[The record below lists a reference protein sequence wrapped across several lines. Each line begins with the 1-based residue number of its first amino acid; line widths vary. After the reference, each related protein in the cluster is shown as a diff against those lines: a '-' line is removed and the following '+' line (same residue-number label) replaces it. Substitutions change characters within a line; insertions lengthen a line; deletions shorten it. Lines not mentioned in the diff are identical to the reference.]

1 MSEITP
7 SRLRRS
13 MRGCPRLAVLSSR
26 SSNIHVPGHTPT
38 SHDSRSVPC
47 LKAFRGSLPH
57 ERKEVARQWWPL
69 NPRLT
74 TDDKI
79 GDAPA
84 NFLKE
89 ALEVIVQAK
98 AARGKGKPQLPEILD
113 MLLLALSVLGTD
125 LYAHHR
131 REQVT
136 QLSAEVMLEGTDIAI
151 SMSSEPCGTYS
162 EQDVLALT
170 LALKASANTY
180 QEAWSR
186 IPHLRELLALFSVA
200 LSSSTAS
207 LTNEDHRAF
216 AVSSITPIVRRKAFL

>member
-57 ERKEVARQWWPL
+57 QRKEVAMEWWPL
-69 NPRLT
+69 DPRLT

-113 MLLLALSVLGTD
+113 MLLLALSVLVTD

-136 QLSAEVMLEGTDIAI
+136 HLSAQVMLEA
-151 SMSSEPCGTYS
+151 PP
-162 EQDVLALT
+162 
-170 LALKASANTY
+170 
-180 QEAWSR
+180 
-186 IPHLRELLALFSVA
+186 IP
-200 LSSSTAS
+200 
-207 LTNEDHRAF
+207 
-216 AVSSITPIVRRKAFL
+216 ITITRPPSQPH